1 MKMLKIIIL
10 SIFSLLVSMSLQAG
24 GGAAASSSSSGGGAG
39 GGGNAAT
46 MSVGF
51 KSKLSLRRKKI
62 LEIAEERRANNTFG
76 DNDEN
81 IIANLQN
88 KIKDE
93 ELEIL
98 KIEEEINK
106 LAN

>member
-1 MKMLKIIIL
+1 
-10 SIFSLLVSMSLQAG
+10 
-24 GGAAASSSSSGGGAG
+24 
-39 GGGNAAT
+39 

-51 KSKLSLRRKKI
+51 KSELSLEEKKI

-76 DNDEN
+76 DSDEN

>member
-1 MKMLKIIIL
+1 
-10 SIFSLLVSMSLQAG
+10 MSLEE
-24 GGAAASSSSSGGGAG
+24 
-39 GGGNAAT
+39 
-46 MSVGF
+46 
-51 KSKLSLRRKKI
+51 KKI

-76 DNDEN
+76 DSDEN